1 MRITKVTTKIGD
13 KGQTQ
18 LSDGTLVSKS
28 TIRIRSIGSI
38 DELNSHIGML
48 IVMLT
53 DADLSSELNQIQNDL
68 FNLGGEIS
76 DPNSEIKLLDEN
88 AVILLTDQTNEMN
101 KDLLPLKEFIL
112 PGGDKVISA
121 IHIARSICRRS
132 ECNIVELIE
141 EESGSNFWIPYLNRL
156 SDYLFVIARYLSHK
170 REVKEVYWKRP
181 NQ

>member
-76 DPNSEIKLLDEN
+76 DPNSEIQLLDEN
-88 AVILLTDQTNEMN
+88 AITFLTNQTNEMN
-101 KDLLPLKEFIL
+101 A
-112 PGGDKVISA
+112 A
-121 IHIARSICRRS
+121 ICLSRPISIC
-132 ECNIVELIE
+132 NL
-141 EESGSNFWIPYLNRL
+141 LH
-156 SDYLFVIARYLSHK
+156 LF
-170 REVKEVYWKRP
+170 
-181 NQ
+181 